1 MLDKNAETRE
11 RAKGRRIFFVSIQ
24 RDSSF
29 FVSREANRFE
39 EKGRGGGR
47 KRRLWLNERDR
58 NRVSKSPRKESE
70 RQRALC
76 KGEGNSLT
84 RWRSGRIIK

>member
-47 KRRLWLNERDR
+47 KRRLWLNER
-58 NRVSKSPRKESE
+58 EIE
-70 RQRALC
+70 T
-76 KGEGNSLT
+76 E
-84 RWRSGRIIK
+84 